1 VLAVFIFTQGLR
13 HMKQIGT
20 LTWYVELKQDEEL
33 STLAVLLGIRETI
46 KQNEQSAAASGA
58 AA

>member
-1 VLAVFIFTQGLR
+1 VFIFTQGLR